1 MPLSDFAYLNTYIF
15 QSIKQ
20 ILTLDNL
27 EQDNLNKYKMHFL
40 NSDFEFFLK
49 GKKLSK
55 PSWPHEKSMSLEQ
68 FFSYWEI

>member
-15 QSIKQ
+15 QSNKQ

-40 NSDFEFFLK
+40 NSDFEFFFK
-49 GKKLSK
+49 GKKAIQTFLTLWK
-55 PSWPHEKSMSLEQ
+55 KYVTWAIL
-68 FFSYWEI
+68 